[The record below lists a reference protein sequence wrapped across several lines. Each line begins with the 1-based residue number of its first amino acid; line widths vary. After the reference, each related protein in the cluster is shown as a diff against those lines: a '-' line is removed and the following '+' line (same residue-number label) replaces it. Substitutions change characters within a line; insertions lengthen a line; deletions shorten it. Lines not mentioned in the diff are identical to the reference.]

1 MKFYEIFDGNRKD
14 KMFSCIYLWTNLIN
28 GKHYVGQA
36 KHFYNRMRAYKT
48 KGATPKL
55 QAAINK
61 YGIENFSIEVIE
73 KCDELML
80 DEREQYWMDYYKSY
94 EPGFGYNISRF
105 ASTTRGC
112 YHDEETRRKISEAV
126 KRNCTRLCGE
136 ANGMYGKKHT
146 EDELRKIS
154 DSSKRRWENEEYKMA
169 QSLRVS
175 GENNYFYGK
184 RFFREDNPRY
194 GKHWDDEMKQHFRE
208 VNGLKVV
215 CVETGKLFLSCQEA
229 ADEIGAHK
237 ANLWDVLD
245 KPNRTCKGFHFI
257 RFKE

>member
-1 MKFYEIFDGNRKD
+1 
-14 KMFSCIYLWTNLIN
+14 
-28 GKHYVGQA
+28 
-36 KHFYNRMRAYKT
+36 
-48 KGATPKL
+48 
-55 QAAINK
+55 
-61 YGIENFSIEVIE
+61 
-73 KCDELML
+73 
-80 DEREQYWMDYYKSY
+80 
-94 EPGFGYNISRF
+94 
-105 ASTTRGC
+105 
-112 YHDEETRRKISEAV
+112 
-126 KRNCTRLCGE
+126 
-136 ANGMYGKKHT
+136 MYGKKHT
-146 EDELRKIS
+146 EAELRKIS
-154 DSSKRRWENEEYKMA
+154 DSSKRLWENEEYRMA
-169 QSLRVS
+169 QSLRMS